1 MITEPPAGSAST
13 RDRLAAAALRL
24 FADQG
29 YTGTTVGEIERAAGL
44 RPRRGG
50 LYRHFA
56 SKEALLDEAV
66 ALHVARIDKALVE
79 MASLPAQL
87 DAGGLQ
93 DWAMWFLEEMDA
105 ERDIFRLLEHDG
117 PRLERLRATM
127 RDRVIDAGHQLI
139 AELIR
144 RRRGAGVDAEAL
156 AVLIVGPLANHRR
169 TEWTFG
175 APPAGVSKDR
185 LVAAWARTL
194 QVLMSQ
200 SPL

>member
-1 MITEPPAGSAST
+1 MST

-24 FADQG
+24 FADNG
-29 YTGTTVGEIERAAGL
+29 YTATTVGEIERAAGL
-44 RPRRGG
+44 QPRRGG

-66 ALHVARIDKALVE
+66 ALHIARIDDALVE

-87 DAGGLQ
+87 TLGELEA
-93 DWAMWFLEEMDA
+93 WALWFVEEMDA

-117 PRLERLRATM
+117 SRLQRLRITM

-144 RRRGAGVDAEAL
+144 NRRGAGVDAEAI

-175 APPAGVSKDR
+175 APPAGVSKQR
-185 LVAAWARTL
+185 LIAAWARAMYALIALPT
-194 QVLMSQ
+194 
-200 SPL
+200 P